1 MTNKSKK
8 KIVIIGTGG
17 TIAGRANTN
26 SDLAYNA
33 AELNVDELALSVP
46 GLDELADIVLCDLFS
61 LNSKD
66 MSPIEWLKL
75 ALTVKEY
82 ADDPN
87 ISGIVVTHGTDTLE
101 EAALF
106 LELTLNTKKPVVMT
120 GSMRASTAL
129 SADGPSNIYQA
140 VQVSTEASAS
150 ERGVL
155 VVFNGEIYAGWRI
168 TKAHSLNTGAFGSV
182 ISPGYLIGTVYTGH
196 TSFFVPKGFVW
207 HRGFFSTVLTNSLK
221 LPDVAIHYV
230 TAGGSANILSEFQ
243 ANSFNGL
250 VVAAFGSGEIPEIL
264 IPKLIQLA
272 TQGIPIVV
280 SSRVQ
285 SVVVLPE
292 TMTLKESET
301 IIASRHFNPQKSA
314 LLLSLIL
321 ATENSPADIF
331 FRIDLME

>member
-1 MTNKSKK
+1 MIKK
-8 KIVIIGTGG
+8 VKTKIVIIGTGG
-17 TIAGRANTN
+17 TIAGRAKVS
-26 SDLAYNA
+26 SDLSYNA
-33 AELNVDELALSVP
+33 AELTVDELALSVP

-66 MSPIEWLKL
+66 MGPIEWIKL

-82 ADDPN
+82 AENAD

-106 LELTLNTKKPVVMT
+106 LELTLNTPKPVVIT

-168 TKAHSLNTGAFGSV
+168 MKAHSLNTGAFGSV
-182 ISPGYLIGTVYTGH
+182 ISPGYLIGNVYPGH

-207 HRGFFSTVLTNSLK
+207 HRGFFSSVLTNNSK
-221 LPDVAIHYV
+221 LPDVVIHYV
-230 TAGGSANILSEFQ
+230 TAGGSENILSGLQ
-243 ANSFNGL
+243 TDSFAGL
-250 VVAAFGSGEIPEIL
+250 VLAAFGSGEIPEVL
-264 IPKLIQLA
+264 MPKLIEFAKKGL
-272 TQGIPIVV
+272 PIVV

-285 SVVVLPE
+285 NAVVLPE
-292 TMTLKESET
+292 TMTLEESET
-301 IIASRHFNPQKSA
+301 VIASRHLNPQKSA